1 MITMKTGSKTP
12 VKFVFSDDV
21 SETTINI
28 QPDDP
33 SDTIRA
39 KLQRVLELEGEA
51 AGLRAR
57 TTATMLGVSPD
68 DLRLP
73 VRQPGAALS
82 AARET
87 FEPLWDAAEAEK
99 RLAAQQTVGWETAD
113 LDALPEA

>member
-12 VKFVFSDDV
+12 VRFVFSDDV

-39 KLQRVLELEGEA
+39 KLQRVLDMEA
-51 AGLRAR
+51 G
-57 TTATMLGVSPD
+57 GG
-68 DLRLP
+68 LP

-82 AARET
+82 AAKET